1 MEENGDPQGPGTSWG
16 GRGRAA
22 GTGLA
27 PGPTPRGCRAVRRA
41 PLGFGGLGFPVG
53 NEAPPPGAGGA
64 AGGPAGATWT
74 PHVAASPPG
83 IRGPGGA
90 EPKPRPQ

>member
-74 PHVAASPPG
+74 PNVAASPPG

-90 EPKPRPQ
+90 EPKPRPR